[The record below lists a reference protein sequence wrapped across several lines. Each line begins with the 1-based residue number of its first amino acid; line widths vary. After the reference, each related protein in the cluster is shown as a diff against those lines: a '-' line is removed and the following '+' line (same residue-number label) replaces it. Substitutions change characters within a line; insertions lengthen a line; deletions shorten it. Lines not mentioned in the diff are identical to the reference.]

1 MNEAKNF
8 LVSKGYVPDENGK
21 FIVSGDDGHEFDLAE
36 LLEEYK
42 GTGAVANST
51 TPPVPPPPPKP

>member
-8 LVSKGYVPDENGK
+8 LTAKGYVPDENGK

-42 GTGAVANST
+42 GGGVTANNT
-51 TPPVPPPPPKP
+51 TPPVPPPPVKP